1 MWVLSFWFHSRN
13 KKTKCESLFILW
25 GLWVSSTTAEAWV
38 KMRAYMYIKEL
49 IKSGIN
55 LDSASLFQSR
65 CQSVDQNTYM
75 GQKIPIKVTS
85 LCSQTAFHTL
95 RSQTTLLKFLK
106 LVLVCAKLPQCWRSP
121 DNISMIFNVPM
132 IFESPGKPRQ
142 SEEFRVWTFNHFFP
156 THFIIRWTKI
166 SKSNSIPLHTK
177 PYDLFMLK
185 FKLGVSS
192 NLAITTKYSNDL
204 CTIPIIINH
213 MQIQRHLV
221 SIPEHQWFPLDE
233 RRSEHT

>member
-106 LVLVCAKLPQCWRSP
+106 TIRVCAKLPQCWSSP
-121 DNISMIFNVPM
+121 DNISMISNILM
-132 IFESPGKPRQ
+132 IFWSFGGCMSIWGVQSLKNQSFFSPHISSSARQKPKKKKK
-142 SEEFRVWTFNHFFP
+142 
-156 THFIIRWTKI
+156 KI
-166 SKSNSIPLHTK
+166 AYLST
-177 PYDLFMLK
+177 
-185 FKLGVSS
+185 SS
-192 NLAITTKYSNDL
+192 H
-204 CTIPIIINH
+204 C
-213 MQIQRHLV
+213 M
-221 SIPEHQWFPLDE
+221 F
-233 RRSEHT
+233 